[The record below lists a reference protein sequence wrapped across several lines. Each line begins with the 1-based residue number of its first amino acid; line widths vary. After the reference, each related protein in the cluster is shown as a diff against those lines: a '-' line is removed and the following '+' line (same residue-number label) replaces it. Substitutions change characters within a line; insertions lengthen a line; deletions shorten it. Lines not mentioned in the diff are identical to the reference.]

1 MKKKI
6 LSAAAAGMLAISL
19 TAPALAADFTDTEG
33 HWAASQIS
41 RWSDLGVISGYDGKF
56 NPNAS
61 ITRGDMAV
69 ILDRI
74 MGYQTRAVNSFT
86 DLSDSAYYAAAVLG
100 ANAAGVLSGDGTTV
114 RPTAPITRQEA
125 CVLIGRALAVPTATD
140 VSQFSDAD
148 QIASWARGYVAG
160 LASRGIVSGSNGK
173 FHPTA
178 PITRAEAVTIFH
190 NAIAALVQSEGKYY
204 NVDTMETVIVRAPG
218 VQIKQSTIYR
228 DLILAEGIGNGEVT
242 LSNVT
247 IVGNLIV
254 RGGSKIT
261 LNNVELYGDKKIEN
275 GAVIEIIHVED
286 NDNGSII
293 VTPPEDE

>member
-1 MKKKI
+1 M
-6 LSAAAAGMLAISL
+6 
-19 TAPALAADFTDTEG
+19 
-33 HWAASQIS
+33 
-41 RWSDLGVISGYDGKF
+41 
-56 NPNAS
+56 
-61 ITRGDMAV
+61 
-69 ILDRI
+69 
-74 MGYQTRAVNSFT
+74 
-86 DLSDSAYYAAAVLG
+86 
-100 ANAAGVLSGDGTTV
+100 
-114 RPTAPITRQEA
+114 
-125 CVLIGRALAVPTATD
+125 
-140 VSQFSDAD
+140 
-148 QIASWARGYVAG
+148 
-160 LASRGIVSGSNGK
+160 
-173 FHPTA
+173 
-178 PITRAEAVTIFH
+178 TIFH

-275 GAVIEIIHVED
+275 GAVIEITHVED

>member
-1 MKKKI
+1 MKTKFF
-6 LSAAAAGMLAISL
+6 SAAVAGALVLSL
-19 TAPALAADFTDTEG
+19 TAPAFAAGFSDTES
-33 HWAASQIS
+33 HWASSQIS
-41 RWSDLGVISGYDGKF
+41 RWSNLGVISGYNGEF

-74 MGYQTRAVNSFT
+74 MGYQTHAFNSFI
-86 DLSDSAYYAAAVLG
+86 DLSDSAYYASSVLG

-140 VSQFSDAD
+140 VSQFSDSD

-160 LASRGIVSGSNGK
+160 LAARGIISGSNGE
-173 FHPTA
+173 FRPTA
-178 PITRAEAVTIFH
+178 PITRAEAVTVFNH
-190 NAIAALVQSEGKYY
+190 AIASLLQSAGKYY
-204 NVDTMETVIVRAPG
+204 NVDTMETVVVRAPG
-218 VQIKQSTIYR
+218 VQIHHSVIYR
-228 DLILAEGIGNGEVT
+228 DLILAEGIGNGEAA

-247 IVGNLIV
+247 IVGSLIV

-261 LNNVELYGDKKIEN
+261 LNNVKVYRDIRVEN
-275 GAVIEIIHVED
+275 NAVIEETPIEDYDNTSILVTSVED
-286 NDNGSII
+286 
-293 VTPPEDE
+293 E

>member
-1 MKKKI
+1 
-6 LSAAAAGMLAISL
+6 
-19 TAPALAADFTDTEG
+19 
-33 HWAASQIS
+33 
-41 RWSDLGVISGYDGKF
+41 
-56 NPNAS
+56 
-61 ITRGDMAV
+61 MAV

-114 RPTAPITRQEA
+114 R
-125 CVLIGRALAVPTATD
+125 
-140 VSQFSDAD
+140 
-148 QIASWARGYVAG
+148 
-160 LASRGIVSGSNGK
+160 
-173 FHPTA
+173 PTA

-275 GAVIEIIHVED
+275 GAVIEITHVED